1 MPRSLQEVLAHA
13 DELAERFEA
22 YEPDD
27 ETPVMSGPE
36 WHLRRAARARALA
49 EREVT
54 AAVAEARQDG
64 VAWRAIGESL
74 GTSAQSAQK
83 RYGRVVVSIT
93 VNRETTTSE
102 GRNPTP
108 KRKSGGRPV
117 AKRAAKPVKRV
128 AAPAK
133 RVANVRPVRSRPKT
147 RRRPTASSPP
157 E

>member
-1 MPRSLQEVLAHA
+1 LQEVLAHA

-49 EREVT
+49 ERELA
-54 AAVAEARQDG
+54 AAVAEAREGG
-64 VAWRAIGESL
+64 VAWRVIGETL

-83 RYGRVVVSIT
+83 RYGRLVVSST
-93 VNRETTTSE
+93 VKRETTPRE
-102 GRNPTP
+102 GRDPAP
-108 KRKSGGRPV
+108 KRKSGGRAV
-117 AKRAAKPVKRV
+117 ATRAAKPVKRV
-128 AAPAK
+128 AVPAK
-133 RVANVRPVRSRPKT
+133 RVAIVPPARSRLKT
-147 RRRPTASSPP
+147 RRRPTPSSPP